1 MLFRSELNQTNTF
14 LNSILGS
21 LRVGVA
27 VADEKLEV
35 RAWNA
40 KAEDLWGVRAS
51 EVHGKSIF
59 NLDIGLPIEKMT
71 TTLRACLAEEKH
83 DENTVLAAIDR
94 RGNAIHCRVT
104 CRSFASAPGE
114 RGVILFMEETA

>member
-1 MLFRSELNQTNTF
+1 
-14 LNSILGS
+14 
-21 LRVGVA
+21 
-27 VADEKLEV
+27 V

-40 KAEDLWGVRAS
+40 KAEDLWGVRAN

-59 NLDIGLPIEKMT
+59 NFNNAPTTEKMT

-83 DENTVLAAIDR
+83 DENTVLDATDR

-104 CRSFASAPGE
+104 CRSFVAAPGE